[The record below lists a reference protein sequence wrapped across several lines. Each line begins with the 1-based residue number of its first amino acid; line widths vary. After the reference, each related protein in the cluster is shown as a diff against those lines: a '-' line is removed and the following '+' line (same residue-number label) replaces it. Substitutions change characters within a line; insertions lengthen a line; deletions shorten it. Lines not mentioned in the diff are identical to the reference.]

1 MILVFLAAV
10 FKAKSKQVNVG
21 RLFSVDAPRFNCLR
35 QVFINPVR
43 GLMVNAGVSLFKGSF
58 EFFRDF
64 ILKKS

>member
-1 MILVFLAAV
+1 
-10 FKAKSKQVNVG
+10 
-21 RLFSVDAPRFNCLR
+21 LR